1 MKKFTFILTI
11 LLAVIACSEKQTAPI
26 GNETES
32 KDVPFEV
39 ARNYFFKNNSA
50 ILPDNPQIT
59 TEEEF
64 NKFFGMADYYGKGWQ
79 TNSY

>member
-1 MKKFTFILTI
+1 MKKFTFILVMLLTI
-11 LLAVIACSEKQTAPI
+11 VACSEKQTTPI

-64 NKFFGMADYYGKGWQ
+64 NKFFGMDYYGKGWQ